1 MRYNT
6 TYAQTPSCLFL
17 PLWPN
22 PEPCNA
28 PHKTIRP
35 NSRLYPPR
43 FVPFDRSANW
53 WRRRRQPRG
62 TTPHMRG
69 PQAVCSCHYGRTPNP
84 ATRPTRR
91 FGQNPGSI
99 PRASSL
105 LTGLP
110 IGGAVG
116 GNREVQHYICADPK
130 LFVPATMAEPRTLQR
145 APHDDSAKILS
156 PPPAPCP
163 FRQACQ
169 SAAPRAATARYNTT
183 CARSPSRTCGRT
195 LNPSTCSTLRFGQNP
210 FAPKGSM
217 EALHAPK
224 WLILALMK
232 LLRR

>member
-91 FGQNPGSI
+91 FGQNPFST
-99 PRASSL
+99 PRALSL
-105 LTGLP
+105 STGLP
-110 IGGAVG
+110 IGGAEG
-116 GNREVQHYICADPK
+116 GNRKVQHHLCAITQPYLRPNPEPFNVLHSTIRPK
-130 LFVPATMAEPRTLQR
+130 SLRAQGVDGGTSRTEMVDIGPNE
-145 APHDDSAKILS
+145 A
-156 PPPAPCP
+156 PAP
-163 FRQACQ
+163 
-169 SAAPRAATARYNTT
+169 
-183 CARSPSRTCGRT
+183 
-195 LNPSTCSTLRFGQNP
+195 LRFGSPP
-210 FAPKGSM
+210 FRSF
-217 EALHAPK
+217 L
-224 WLILALMK
+224 LIVTAVYRPPHPPLSK
-232 LLRR
+232 